1 MAANILNSPDAER
14 MSVHVVRVFIK
25 QREILLARSDGLS
38 RLAQIDATLLK
49 NDDALRAIWRE
60 LQPLLSPPPAPPK
73 RQIGFHEK

>member
-25 QREILLARSDGLS
+25 QRGILLARSDGLS

-49 NDDALRAIWRE
+49 NNDALRAIWRE
-60 LQPLLSPPPAPPK
+60 RQPLLSPPPAPPK